1 VIASSIPD
9 TKLLDVTAYDITY
22 EPPGHSYAS
31 PSLTLTPTRWLELM
45 TSGKVASTVFYVR
58 KRRDYLPRPPKPCHR
73 IPRPKSPP
81 VVPPRK
87 TPNPS
92 GASGS
97 KHRFVD
103 SQDKPHAR
111 PRHIGRVCGRQKMH
125 CRILG
130 LGNGERIFLAP
141 WGDNLTENS
150 PNNTLKA
157 DVNPSGRHADK
168 ELANSERIE
177 TGKSGEIKMKPLI
190 LGQGN

>member
-1 VIASSIPD
+1 MVGTDDFGESCINGFLRSEATRLSSTATEALSPD
-9 TKLLDVTAYDITY
+9 PAAKIT
-22 EPPGHSYAS
+22 
-31 PSLTLTPTRWLELM
+31 
-45 TSGKVASTVFYVR
+45 
-58 KRRDYLPRPPKPCHR
+58 
-73 IPRPKSPP
+73 P

-111 PRHIGRVCGRQKMH
+111 PRHIGRVCDRQKMH
-125 CRILG
+125 CRILD